1 MTRAHGRI
9 VGGSAAPPGAWPW
22 LVRLQVGGQPLCGG
36 VLVAASWVLT
46 AAHCFAG
53 YVGPQAPDQPRS
65 LTLGPMLPSG
75 VVGRATRARAGLC
88 CPLAAATALP
98 SSGASR
104 RPRRPAG
111 EPLSGDHPP
120 GSGGLLGTA
129 ASPWPTLPAPRVT
142 AEKEPGVR
150 ACWVGGACGRRA
162 GSPRDPLHPC
172 PAYHPPLSPQRPER
186 ASVDGDAGRGPPGGA
201 SGGGAGEPHL
211 APPQGERTVPRLSES
226 GTAPPPHASLIL
238 RRHPLRSLTRGPST
252 TTWPSC
258 SCGRR

>member
-22 LVRLQVGGQPLCGG
+22 LVRLQLGGQPLCGG

-104 RPRRPAG
+104 SPRHPAR
-111 EPLSGDHPP
+111 EQLSGDHPP

-150 ACWVGGACGRRA
+150 ACWVVPVGGGHGLQGTRCTLVLRITRR
-162 GSPRDPLHPC
+162 SPRSAQNELLWTVTLAEGPRGEQAEEVPVNRILPHPKVRGQFPGSQSREQHPHPTLH
-172 PAYHPPLSPQRPER
+172 
-186 ASVDGDAGRGPPGGA
+186 
-201 SGGGAGEPHL
+201 
-211 APPQGERTVPRLSES
+211 
-226 GTAPPPHASLIL
+226 
-238 RRHPLRSLTRGPST
+238 
-252 TTWPSC
+252 
-258 SCGRR
+258 